1 MPRAFLLVMDSLGIG
16 GAPDAGRFGDEGAD
30 TLGHIAA
37 ACAAG
42 RADRDGLR
50 TGALDIPNLTR
61 LGLAAAAELSSGEAL
76 AGVTGAPGRAA
87 WGVAR
92 EQSLGKDTPSGHWE
106 MAGLPV
112 IFDWG
117 YFPKAEPC
125 FPGELTEALI
135 SQAALPGL
143 LGNRHASGTQIIE
156 ELGDL
161 HLESG
166 CPIVYTSAD
175 SVFQIAAHEEA
186 FGLERLYEV
195 CAIARR
201 LVDAY
206 DVGRVI
212 ARPFLGQAGDY
223 VRTGNRRDY
232 ATPPHEPTLLDRI
245 NGDGGEVIAIGKI
258 SDIFAGRGISRSVK
272 AHGNEAL
279 MAATVAAAV
288 DGGGDLIF
296 TNFVDFDSLYG
307 HRRDTA
313 GYAAAIEAF
322 DAALPELEAAL
333 RPDDLVL
340 ISADHG
346 CDPTWPGSDHTREQ
360 VPVLAFGPGL
370 AGGPIG
376 IRESFADIG
385 QTIASHLGLD
395 PLPNGVPFL

>member
-16 GAPDAGRFGDEGAD
+16 GAPDAGRFGDEGTD

-50 TGALDIPNLTR
+50 AGALDIPNLTR
-61 LGLAAAAELSSGEAL
+61 LGLAAAAELSSGQAL
-76 AGVTGAPGRAA
+76 AGITGAPGRAA

-112 IFDWG
+112 TFDWG

-125 FPGELTEALI
+125 FPGELTETLI
-135 SQAALPGL
+135 TQAALPGL

-166 CPIVYTSAD
+166 RPIIYTSAD

-186 FGLERLYEV
+186 FGLDHLYEV

-245 NGDGGEVIAIGKI
+245 NDGGGEVIAIGKI

-279 MAATVAAAV
+279 MAATVAVAV
-288 DGGGDLIF
+288 GGGGDLVF

-307 HRRDTA
+307 HRRDIA

-385 QTIASHLGLD
+385 QTIAGHLGLD

>member
-37 ACAAG
+37 A
-42 RADRDGLR
+42 
-50 TGALDIPNLTR
+50 GALAIPNLSR
-61 LGLAAAAELSSGEAL
+61 LGLAAAAEASSGIPL
-76 AGVTGAPGRAA
+76 ADVTGDPGQAL

-92 EQSLGKDTPSGHWE
+92 EQSRGKDTPSGHWE

-112 IFDWG
+112 TFDWG
-117 YFPKAEPC
+117 YFPDTKPC
-125 FPGELTEALI
+125 FPAALTDALI
-135 SQAALPGL
+135 AEAGLPGL
-143 LGNRHASGTQIIE
+143 LGKRHASGTQIIE
-156 ELGDL
+156 ELGDS

-166 CPIVYTSAD
+166 RPIVYTSAD

-206 DVGRVI
+206 EVGRVI
-212 ARPFLGQAGDY
+212 ARPFVGRAGDY
-223 VRTGNRRDY
+223 VRTGNRRDF
-232 ATPPHEPTLLDRI
+232 ATPPHAPTLLDRI
-245 NGDGGEVIAIGKI
+245 NDGGGEVVAIGKV
-258 SDIFAGRGISRSVK
+258 SDIFAGRGISRSVQ
-272 AHGNEAL
+272 AHGNAAL
-279 MAATVAAAV
+279 MAATIAAAT

-296 TNFVDFDSLYG
+296 SNFVDFDSLYG
-307 HRRDTA
+307 HRRDVA
-313 GYAAAIEAF
+313 GYAAALEAF

-333 RPDDLVL
+333 KPDDLAI

-360 VPVLAFGPGL
+360 VPVLAFGPGIK
-370 AGGPIG
+370 AGPIG

-385 QTIASHLGLD
+385 QSIAGHLGLD
-395 PLPNGVPFL
+395 PLPNGTAFL